1 VYILYVVWYN
11 TIYELRKTGNIM
23 DHQAILMSVRE
34 IESTGIFEAGLW
46 VTLGYCFV
54 FTIILFKQGSL

>member
-1 VYILYVVWYN
+1 
-11 TIYELRKTGNIM
+11 M

-34 IESTGIFEAGLW
+34 IEATGIFEAGLW